1 MKKIE
6 AKPKEENANNDTTK
20 STNEE
25 NVNSTKQITQK
36 KDEEPNKPEGNQEKV
51 ENTNNQQEENTEDK
65 SKQESTEQKNKEE

>member
-25 NVNSTKQITQK
+25 NVNST
-36 KDEEPNKPEGNQEKV
+36 NK
-51 ENTNNQQEENTEDK
+51 
-65 SKQESTEQKNKEE
+65 